1 MQLVYGGYGHH
12 PSGKQYVYWAGDNY
26 RTNQNVLAPVT
37 NRNGK
42 TYNTM
47 FTIQRTSNINSPM
60 AQRES
65 ERLEGLGIN
74 IKTIGGREIM
84 TLPGAQ
90 DYSSARQWRGA
101 SDIEYE
107 ANVRERLMS
116 YKSPTQIS
124 MARNQMTSYLG

>member
-84 TLPGAQ
+84 SLPGAQ
-90 DYSSARQWRGA
+90 DYSSARQWREA
-101 SDIEYE
+101 SNQNYDL
-107 ANVRERLMS
+107 AVRERLMS